1 MKTIL
6 SALVL
11 CISFG
16 PLSGQFDDHAQITS
30 QIKTMFESMRKG
42 DNSLMHDLFEEGAM
56 LESVFFNKDGQTVS
70 RESSATSFI
79 EAVGEPHDK
88 VWDERIHNYDI
99 NIDGPLAIAWTPYSF
114 YLGDEFSHCG
124 VNVFTFVK
132 TDGVWKI
139 RQLRDTRKRAACKE
153 TN

>member
-1 MKTIL
+1 MKSIL
-6 SALVL
+6 STLIL

-16 PLSGQFDDHAQITS
+16 PLIGQFDDHAQITS

-42 DNSLMHDLFEEGAM
+42 DNSLMHDLFEEGAI
-56 LESVFFNKDGQTVS
+56 LESVFFNKEGQTVS
-70 RESSATSFI
+70 RESTAASFI
-79 EAVGEPHDK
+79 EAVGQSHDK
-88 VWDERIHNYDI
+88 IWDERIHNYDI

-139 RQLRDTRKRAACKE
+139 RQLRDTRKRADCKE
-153 TN
+153 AN